1 MKELRVIDFLELLAN
16 DKIEKPKMIIFD
28 ENIYQLGGY
37 DKMGSNE
44 IIIGNEKRVYDY
56 DYITTEDNKYDNQWL
71 SNNLF
76 FGSFFDRNDL
86 NQKIIIPN
94 YDNLINKSEVE

>member
-37 DKMGSNE
+37 SKMDYNE
-44 IIIGNEKRVYDY
+44 IVIGDEKAVNDY
-56 DYITTEDNKYDNQWL
+56 DYITTEDNRYGNQWL

-94 YDNLINKSEVE
+94 YDNLEKEVE

>member
-1 MKELRVIDFLELLAN
+1 MKELRVIEFLELLGN

-37 DKMGSNE
+37 DKMDWSN
-44 IIIGNEKRVYDY
+44 IIIGDEKSVCDY
-56 DYITTEDNKYDNQWL
+56 DYITTEDNKYGNQWL
-71 SNNLF
+71 ENNLF
-76 FGSFFDRNDL
+76 FGSLFDRNNL

-94 YDNLINKSEVE
+94 YDNLINKEE

>member
-1 MKELRVIDFLELLAN
+1 MKELRVIEFLELLGN

-37 DKMGSNE
+37 DKMDCSK
-44 IIIGNEKRVYDY
+44 IIIGDEKSVYDY
-56 DYITTEDNKYDNQWL
+56 DYITTEDNKYGDQWL
-71 SNNLF
+71 TNNLF

-94 YDNLINKSEVE
+94 YDNLINKEE

>member
-1 MKELRVIDFLELLAN
+1 MKELKVIDFLELLAN

-37 DKMGSNE
+37 EMGSNE
-44 IIIGNEKRVYDY
+44 IIIGNEKKVYDY
-56 DYITTEDNKYDNQWL
+56 DYITTEDNRYGNQWL

-76 FGSFFDRNDL
+76 FGSFFDKNGL
-86 NQKIIIPN
+86 NQKMIIPN
-94 YDNLINKSEVE
+94 YDNLKKEVE

>member
-1 MKELRVIDFLELLAN
+1 MKELRVIEFLELLGN

-37 DKMGSNE
+37 DKMDWSN
-44 IIIGNEKRVYDY
+44 IIIGDEKSVHDY
-56 DYITTEDNKYDNQWL
+56 DYITTEDNKYGNQWL
-71 SNNLF
+71 TDNLF
-76 FGSFFDRNDL
+76 CGNFFDRNNL

-94 YDNLINKSEVE
+94 YDNLINKEE

>member
-1 MKELRVIDFLELLAN
+1 MKELRVIEFLELLGN

-37 DKMGSNE
+37 DKTDWSN
-44 IIIGNEKRVYDY
+44 IIIGDEKSVCDY
-56 DYITTEDNKYDNQWL
+56 DYITTEDNKYGNQWL
-71 SNNLF
+71 EHNLF
-76 FGSFFDRNDL
+76 FGSFFDRNNL

-94 YDNLINKSEVE
+94 YDNLINKEE

>member
-1 MKELRVIDFLELLAN
+1 MKELRVIEFLELLAN

-44 IIIGNEKRVYDY
+44 IIIGKEKEVYDY
-56 DYITTEDNKYDNQWL
+56 DYITTEDARYGNDWL

-94 YDNLINKSEVE
+94 YDNLINKENK

>member
-1 MKELRVIDFLELLAN
+1 MKELRVIEFLELLGN

-37 DKMGSNE
+37 DKMDWSK
-44 IIIGNEKRVYDY
+44 IIIGDEKSVHDY
-56 DYITTEDNKYDNQWL
+56 DYITTEDNKYGNQWL
-71 SNNLF
+71 ENNLF
-76 FGSFFDRNDL
+76 FGGIFDRNNL

-94 YDNLINKSEVE
+94 YDNLINKEK

>member
-1 MKELRVIDFLELLAN
+1 MKELRVIEFLELLGN

-37 DKMGSNE
+37 DKMHCSK
-44 IIIGNEKRVYDY
+44 IIIGDEKSVYDY
-56 DYITTEDNKYDNQWL
+56 DYITTEDNKYGNEWL
-71 SNNLF
+71 TNNLF

-94 YDNLINKSEVE
+94 YDNLINKEE

>member
-16 DKIEKPKMIIFD
+16 DKIKKPKMIIFD

-37 DKMGSNE
+37 DKMGSGE

-56 DYITTEDNKYDNQWL
+56 DYITTEDARYGNDWL

-76 FGSFFDRNDL
+76 FIEEYIPSNKAIVFNL
-86 NQKIIIPN
+86 KINSHHPSIDWN
-94 YDNLINKSEVE
+94 

>member
-1 MKELRVIDFLELLAN
+1 MKELRVIEFLELLGN

-37 DKMGSNE
+37 DKMDWSN
-44 IIIGNEKRVYDY
+44 IIIGDEKSVHDY
-56 DYITTEDNKYDNQWL
+56 DYITTEDNKYGNQWL
-71 SNNLF
+71 TDNLF
-76 FGSFFDRNDL
+76 FGSIFDRNDL

-94 YDNLINKSEVE
+94 YDNLINKEE